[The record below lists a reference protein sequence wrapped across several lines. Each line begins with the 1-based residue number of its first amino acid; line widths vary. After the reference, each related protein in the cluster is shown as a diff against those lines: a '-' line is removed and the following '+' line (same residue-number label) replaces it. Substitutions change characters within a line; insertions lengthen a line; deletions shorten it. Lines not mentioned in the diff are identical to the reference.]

1 MLTNAHLFFSPQ
13 LLILSQ
19 WVTDKAS
26 AKDVMDLFEVSSV
39 SEAHAI
45 HIGRVWKR

>member
-1 MLTNAHLFFSPQ
+1 MLTNAHLFFPF

-26 AKDVMDLFEVSSV
+26 AKDVIIFL
-39 SEAHAI
+39 
-45 HIGRVWKR
+45 K